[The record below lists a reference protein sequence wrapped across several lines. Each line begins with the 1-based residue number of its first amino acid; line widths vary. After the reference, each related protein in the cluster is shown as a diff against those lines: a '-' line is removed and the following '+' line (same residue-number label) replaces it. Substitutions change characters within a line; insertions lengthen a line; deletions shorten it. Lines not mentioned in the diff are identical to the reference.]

1 MIIVDAMNHINTNR
15 LEIDKNM
22 TKPHEKTSKHLKY
35 VKERNKKVHKMNKN
49 MVSVLSNLSFAMCHA
64 FIKVQ
69 LQMPPPIIMSESMFD
84 YLASLNN

>member
-22 TKPHEKTSKHLKY
+22 TKPHEKTFKHLKY

-69 LQMPPPIIMSESMFD
+69 LQMPPPIIISESMFD
-84 YLASLNN
+84 DLASLNS